1 VHEGGYR
8 VCSDRSGQIVFFTPK
23 GNALFEAP
31 PMPELPADPVEALV
45 RRNRE
50 RGVTP
55 NFLSGAPRWK
65 KDWDI
70 PWAIEAA
77 AREAVDLSDESAVGE
92 RSVGRGAVRSRAVHP
107 PVVLDLSFRG
117 NRKGLFGPYSA
128 FSASAG

>member
-1 VHEGGYR
+1 M
-8 VCSDRSGQIVFFTPK
+8 FFTPK

-77 AREAVDLSDESAVGE
+77 AREAVDPSDEPAVGE
-92 RSVGRGAVRSRAVHP
+92 RSVEERSVKERSVKEPSVQGRSTHP
-107 PVVLDLSFRG
+107 SSSISVSAEIERG
-117 NRKGLFGPYSA
+117 SLVP
-128 FSASAG
+128 